1 MFLCDIKYSW
11 SDIFQD
17 SILNDKNFMS
27 TVTILSYDYILSV
40 ESLIMEKKNLK
51 IQGKLDLLDMETK
64 NLADL

>member
-40 ESLIMEKKNLK
+40 ESLIMEKQNLK

>member
-17 SILNDKNFMS
+17 SVLNDKNFMS

>member
-11 SDIFQD
+11 SDIFLD

>member
-1 MFLCDIKYSW
+1 MFLCDIKHSW

-17 SILNDKNFMS
+17 SVLNDKNFMS

>member
-1 MFLCDIKYSW
+1 
-11 SDIFQD
+11 
-17 SILNDKNFMS
+17 MS

>member
-27 TVTILSYDYILSV
+27 TVTILSCDYILSV

>member
-51 IQGKLDLLDMETK
+51 IQGKLDLLDIETK

>member
-11 SDIFQD
+11 SDIFQE

>member
-40 ESLIMEKKNLK
+40 ESLIMEKKILK

>member
-17 SILNDKNFMS
+17 SVLNDKNFMS

-40 ESLIMEKKNLK
+40 ENLIMEKKNLK

>member
-17 SILNDKNFMS
+17 SVLNDKNFMS

-40 ESLIMEKKNLK
+40 ESLIVEKKNLK